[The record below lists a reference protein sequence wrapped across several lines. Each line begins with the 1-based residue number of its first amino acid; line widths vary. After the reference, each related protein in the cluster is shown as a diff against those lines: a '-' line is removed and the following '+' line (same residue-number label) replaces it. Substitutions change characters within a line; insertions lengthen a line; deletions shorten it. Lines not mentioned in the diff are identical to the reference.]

1 MSTASDPF
9 LAAISNSRQLSAE
22 WAAELW
28 QAHNFTTGVH
38 LRAVHYILVSVS
50 AVMGDGLPYENTNEC
65 QAKLGDAL
73 RDARYLGLINAD
85 AIIDQRNPEVVT
97 HLVEPEDARLEVYP
111 GAEFSQLKSAFPRNP
126 CRRLYEPT
134 IAQRY
139 HVELWVEKS
148 TQNEILE
155 PLARRYKLNFF
166 GGQGEVS
173 LTRCTEL
180 IRRAERSNRPVRI
193 LYVSDFDPAGLSMP
207 LTAARKLEFLIR
219 EEGLD
224 IDLQV
229 ERICLTLDQC
239 QQYNL
244 PRTPIKEGEKRRDA
258 FEDRYGRGA
267 TELDALGAL
276 YPGAMQEI
284 VEKEIQR
291 YYDPSLDGR
300 VDNAISEYKANLDRI
315 NTEVEAKYADRL
327 RALKA
332 RYDEVVRNTNTIVAE
347 LNRELA
353 VVHREIAEELEK
365 HEVTKMEWPEPGQ
378 GDEYLSPLLDS
389 TRDYVPQLN
398 AYKAYQDKLQT
409 HQRTRSGEELL
420 KALGLAE
427 PKPSVRIRSVR

>member
-1 MSTASDPF
+1 MHSANPGLFGEDEVERLARRLGKDRAVAMSTASDPF
-9 LAAISNSRQLSAE
+9 LASISNSRQLSAE

-38 LRAVHYILVSVS
+38 LRAIHYVLVSVG
-50 AVMGDGLPYENTNEC
+50 AVMADGLPYENTNEC
-65 QAKLGDAL
+65 QSKLGDAL

-85 AIIDQRNPEVVT
+85 AITDQRNPEVIT

-134 IAQRY
+134 ITQRY

-180 IRRAERSNRPVRI
+180 IRRADRSNRPVRI

-229 ERICLTLDQC
+229 ERICLRAAIEKLKYEEPQLAKAS
-239 QQYNL
+239 QY
-244 PRTPIKEGEKRRDA
+244 PDGEDFGSK
-258 FEDRYGRGA
+258 
-267 TELDALGAL
+267 
-276 YPGAMQEI
+276 
-284 VEKEIQR
+284 
-291 YYDPSLDGR
+291 
-300 VDNAISEYKANLDRI
+300 LDRAI
-315 NTEVEAKYADRL
+315 ERSHGGKAKLLLMDL
-327 RALKA
+327 R
-332 RYDEVVRNTNTIVAE
+332 
-347 LNRELA
+347 NRA
-353 VVHREIAEELEK
+353 QP
-365 HEVTKMEWPEPGQ
+365 PE
-378 GDEYLSPLLDS
+378 D
-389 TRDYVPQLN
+389 
-398 AYKAYQDKLQT
+398 
-409 HQRTRSGEELL
+409 
-420 KALGLAE
+420 
-427 PKPSVRIRSVR
+427 